1 MYKRLEGFQCM
12 HDPTS
17 QIPLHYSQVDDEIRA
32 CLNNIERYEFVN
44 INDKSLNL
52 YILQAV
58 NKSNI
63 YIKDYFDNFFNIS
76 FAIKL
81 NVVKPNKTILQ
92 TNFIHIRTNSSSN
105 LEVNFSRGS
114 TNKVFSTTLVK
125 DKIYILKLNN
135 LKTIKKSEVLF
146 GAIENED
153 DESRLEKIIHDIG
166 PDVCDYSSGNFIYI
180 GSDKDRTE
188 SSFINAS
195 IGNINLDVDPTKYD
209 EFEADFIDPEKT
221 IPIPTYLVCD
231 TSERVAEQSTEA
243 DETETAQQIPGS
255 HLTPNFITL
264 KCDLTLED
272 LQRNFKKNAQSD
284 IFEGNIDVPI
294 VKEYFDNLEEEKGYM
309 TNFKEA
315 RLDKDTNNLIF
326 ENSYSNINNS
336 MAQNTYFAFGIKNNT
351 FNQDV
356 VRTFNFLDK
365 ERIKYLEDYYD
376 EVYIFIYGVR
386 TQLKS
391 IFKFLR
397 IQKPIFI
404 AVYKNMNDPIYYF
417 EALEMNLDLFY
428 DYSEE
433 FTSSFTSYDNANL
446 YKDFF
451 RKKINNLSSDNSSNN
466 IRYTKN
472 FFRLYN
478 DKIDVGNINVSIYEN
493 NTQKDTMLIQY
504 KRDTVENECTFIPKG
519 ETIFDCFQNCT
530 NFSQACNET
539 DCRNICKSCTTK
551 LCKWNLLDINLQNR
565 LVPSEIKLKGFAG
578 DKQIKLTW
586 IQPLSTFPIEIYYI
600 MVSSSVDDTQF
611 DLYSYEGQEEMVEYF
626 ITDLK
631 NEVPYSFYVF
641 SKNKSGISA
650 ASNRVTL
657 IPKKNK
663 LLNRENLSKNT
674 FSDSIQNYYKNKANN
689 MEDDIITN
697 VNKNIQYMDMMEDLS
712 TLKEVLV
719 NKILENRVK
728 QNTNI
733 NIF

>member
-1 MYKRLEGFQCM
+1 
-12 HDPTS
+12 
-17 QIPLHYSQVDDEIRA
+17 
-32 CLNNIERYEFVN
+32 
-44 INDKSLNL
+44 
-52 YILQAV
+52 
-58 NKSNI
+58 
-63 YIKDYFDNFFNIS
+63 
-76 FAIKL
+76 
-81 NVVKPNKTILQ
+81 
-92 TNFIHIRTNSSSN
+92 
-105 LEVNFSRGS
+105 
-114 TNKVFSTTLVK
+114 
-125 DKIYILKLNN
+125 
-135 LKTIKKSEVLF
+135 
-146 GAIENED
+146 
-153 DESRLEKIIHDIG
+153 
-166 PDVCDYSSGNFIYI
+166 
-180 GSDKDRTE
+180 
-188 SSFINAS
+188 
-195 IGNINLDVDPTKYD
+195 
-209 EFEADFIDPEKT
+209 
-221 IPIPTYLVCD
+221 
-231 TSERVAEQSTEA
+231 
-243 DETETAQQIPGS
+243 
-255 HLTPNFITL
+255 
-264 KCDLTLED
+264 
-272 LQRNFKKNAQSD
+272 
-284 IFEGNIDVPI
+284 
-294 VKEYFDNLEEEKGYM
+294 M